1 MIKYSVVHFESLV
14 KSEILGYISET
25 TLVYAVVVR
34 PTGEE
39 NTFEGLALNFLIT
52 FFSRYYD
59 KGSKI
64 ERQQHRAEFRRR
76 LAIRVYSR
84 LTIFFQPN
92 FFYRLCLNK
101 AFTESSLKLT
111 EGA

>member
-39 NTFEGLALNFLIT
+39 NTF
-52 FFSRYYD
+52 
-59 KGSKI
+59 
-64 ERQQHRAEFRRR
+64 
-76 LAIRVYSR
+76 
-84 LTIFFQPN
+84 
-92 FFYRLCLNK
+92 
-101 AFTESSLKLT
+101 
-111 EGA
+111 